1 MYLTLFSRIDIAI
14 LLRFTFEVMATSSLN
29 SSFSSDLIGWVIS
42 KKLYLCGS
50 LIPEMVL
57 YFPFEYS
64 SILIAPNSFVAYFSS
79 TLIWTQQSSCKAES
93 AQLVKKVVKKIQV
106 CVWLKWK
113 NRLTPIPSKSDEQRW
128 WLLSLRLQPG
138 KKLDRAAEE
147 KKVWMHQ
154 WTKLEIPRV
163 ILQDL

>member
-14 LLRFTFEVMATSSLN
+14 LLRFTFEVMATSSLI

-64 SILIAPNSFVAYFSS
+64 SIPRAPDSFVPYFS
-79 TLIWTQQSSCKAES
+79 TQQCSCKAES

-147 KKVWMHQ
+147 KKFGCINEQ
-154 WTKLEIPRV
+154 N
-163 ILQDL
+163 

>member
-14 LLRFTFEVMATSSLN
+14 LLRFTFEVMATSSLI

-147 KKVWMHQ
+147 KKFGCINEQ
-154 WTKLEIPRV
+154 N
-163 ILQDL
+163 